1 MTAVVCC
8 LMRVMLIT
16 NPFATSTT
24 QEGRDTLAR
33 ALEERHQVDVVPTT
47 HRGHAGELGVQAA
60 EEGFDAVVVHGG
72 DGSVNEL
79 VNGMLGAPE
88 REDSS
93 QRPDPSSL
101 PAVGV
106 VPGGNA
112 NVFARSLG
120 VNRKSDAAV
129 KQVLAG
135 LDAGMRRRISLAHT
149 LNRWFLFNAGMG
161 MDAIVV
167 RKVDEARNDG
177 KPVTNLRYVS
187 AALSSFFSKD
197 DPSPTFQVELPD
209 GQTVDGARFGF
220 VSNTGPWTYLGP
232 KAIRTNP
239 GTDFDSGL
247 GLFAATSLSALP
259 NLGLG
264 AQLLAGSDNPHAKH
278 LYRDDDV
285 EWLRFTADAPADIQ
299 MDGEYLGKYQSLDF
313 ACVPGVLDV
322 IV

>member
-1 MTAVVCC
+1 
-8 LMRVMLIT
+8 MRVMLIT

-24 QEGRDTLAR
+24 QEGRDALAR
-33 ALEERHQVDVVPTT
+33 ALAERHEVDLQPTT

-79 VNGMLGAPE
+79 VNGMLGTPE
-88 REDSS
+88 LQDGLV
-93 QRPDPSSL
+93 RPAAADL

-129 KQVLAG
+129 GQLLAG
-135 LDAGMRRRISLAHT
+135 LDAGRRRTISLGHT

-167 RKVDEARNDG
+167 RKIDEARRNG

-187 AALSSFFSKD
+187 AAVSSFLSKE
-197 DPSPTFQVELPD
+197 DPTPNFRVEVPTGEA
-209 GQTVDGARFGF
+209 VDGARFAF
-220 VSNTGPWTYLGP
+220 VSNTGPWTYLGAR
-232 KAIRTNP
+232 AIATNP
-239 GTDFDSGL
+239 GTTFDSGL
-247 GLFAATSLSALP
+247 GLFASTSVSALP

-264 AQLLAGSDNPHAKH
+264 AQLIAGSSNPRAAH

-285 EWLRFTADAPADIQ
+285 EWIRFTADAPADVQ
-299 MDGEYLGKYQSLDF
+299 MDGEYLGTYDSLEF
-313 ACVPGVLDV
+313 GCVKNVIDV
-322 IV
+322 VV

>member
-1 MTAVVCC
+1 
-8 LMRVMLIT
+8 MRVMLIT

-24 QEGRDTLAR
+24 QEGCDALAR
-33 ALEERHQVDVVPTT
+33 ALSERHEVGLQPTT
-47 HRGHAGELGVQAA
+47 HRGHAEELGVQAA

-79 VNGMLGAPE
+79 VNGMLGTPE
-88 REDSS
+88 LQDGLV
-93 QRPDPSSL
+93 RPAAADL

-129 KQVLAG
+129 GQLLAG
-135 LDAGMRRRISLAHT
+135 LDAGRRRTISLGHT

-167 RKVDEARNDG
+167 RKIDEARRNG

-187 AALSSFFSKD
+187 AAVSSFLSKE
-197 DPSPTFQVELPD
+197 DPTPNFRVEVPTGEA
-209 GQTVDGARFGF
+209 VDGARFAF

-232 KAIRTNP
+232 RAIATNP
-239 GTDFDSGL
+239 GTTFDSGL
-247 GLFAATSLSALP
+247 GLFASTSVSALP

-264 AQLLAGSDNPHAKH
+264 AQLLTGSSNPRASH

-285 EWLRFTADAPADIQ
+285 EWIRFTADAPADVQ
-299 MDGEYLGKYQSLDF
+299 MDGEYLGTYDSLEF
-313 ACVPGVLDV
+313 ACVKNVIDV
-322 IV
+322 VV